1 MGFLFAGYRRESITM
16 LGEYQIEK
24 FGADVRMNIFGFQVT
39 MLGECGSPD
48 HPDFPIG
55 RRAIICASSVSL
67 PGVLVGDG
75 AAVGALRLVKVSYDA
90 FGIYAEAPARK
101 VGGRKCDVL
110 ALEHVFLAT
119 RRGQS

>member
-1 MGFLFAGYRRESITM
+1 MFLAFQWGSFSLATGVEAP
-16 LGEYQIEK
+16 QCW
-24 FGADVRMNIFGFQVT
+24 VNIK
-39 MLGECGSPD
+39 
-48 HPDFPIG
+48 
-55 RRAIICASSVSL
+55 CASSVSL